1 MNFLTSLKLVRNFRA
16 VSRHLTS
23 IRMSSQVIEPPDDY
37 IELPRRVHRGDEDL
51 VTRKSRLL
59 YQSRKRG
66 MLENDLLL
74 STFADKYLQD
84 MSYEEVEEYDKL
96 INQPSNDWEIFYWA
110 TGVKPVPPEYDNY
123 TFKLFKEHTMN
134 LKKEVR
140 LRQPDVKE
148 MK

>member
-1 MNFLTSLKLVRNFRA
+1 
-16 VSRHLTS
+16 
-23 IRMSSQVIEPPDDY
+23 MSSQVIEPPDDY